1 MARLED
7 FRGIEGTNFFEQ
19 DRGFQTLVGDLLPY
33 DQRQEIFASLREC
46 GAQVGGRWD
55 ELARE
60 ASRNENLP
68 RIIKLD
74 RVGLPQER
82 VDFGSLTRQ
91 LRREVAE
98 LSVLTGTRS
107 ELHKFALVY
116 LLAHNGEAS
125 LMCGMSCT
133 DGLIRAI
140 EARGSQFLRE
150 TYLPLLGSVETPLA
164 GAQFVT
170 EKDGGSDVGAIETEA
185 TPNAD
190 GTWSVTGHKWFCS
203 NPDEYFAVAA
213 RPAGAP
219 RGTEKGG
226 AERRGTEGLGLFM
239 IPRVTAD
246 GRVNRIRYR
255 RLKDKLG
262 TRSLPTAE
270 IDFEGATAYAIG
282 EVGEGFKTLMNY
294 VINASRLH
302 NAANAC
308 GFLHRA
314 FLEARNYAR
323 QREAFS
329 QPIINYPLIQETL
342 ITLLERSWRARLL
355 TFRLISLVDQNS
367 IAPAD
372 AGQAMWQRFLTNLA
386 KYRTASDLMDSI
398 RQAILVLGGNG
409 IVEDFTVLPRL
420 LRDAL
425 IIETWEGPPN
435 TLCLQIMRD
444 SARSDLFAR
453 WRSEINNALER
464 WPADFLAATRK
475 RFEQAFRQTTDAI
488 SADRLSDPR
497 WVATHARRV
506 VDRMGSLLELAWMI
520 DAALRHWETD
530 ATSGLLAA
538 AAAQNILPGDSP
550 FDSPTTEAI
559 SGNAQ
564 ALIAEEVVE
573 CDLSRL

>member
-1 MARLED
+1 VARLED

-19 DRGFQTLVGDLLPY
+19 DKGFQTLVGSLLP
-33 DQRQEIFASLREC
+33 DDERQEIFASLRDC
-46 GAQVGGRWD
+46 GDRVAGRWD

-68 RIIKLD
+68 RIVKLD
-74 RVGLPQER
+74 RVGLAVEKI
-82 VDFGSLTRQ
+82 DFGPLTRQ

-98 LSVLTGTRS
+98 LGVLTRARS

-125 LMCGMSCT
+125 VMCGMSCT

-140 EARGSQFLRE
+140 EARGSAFLRD
-150 TYLPLLGSVETPLA
+150 TYLPLLGSIETPLA

-170 EKDGGSDVGAIETEA
+170 EKDGGSDVGAINTEA

-190 GTWSVTGHKWFCS
+190 GTWAVTGNKWFCS

-213 RPAGAP
+213 RPVNAA
-219 RGTEKGG
+219 
-226 AERRGTEGLGLFM
+226 RGTEGLALFLV
-239 IPRVTAD
+239 PRVLPD
-246 GRVNRIRYR
+246 GRVNTFRYR

-282 EVGEGFKTLMNY
+282 EAQDGFKTLMNY

-329 QPIINYPLIQETL
+329 QPIINYPLVQETL
-342 ITLLERSWRARLL
+342 VTLLERSWRARLL
-355 TFRLISLVDQNS
+355 TFRLIALVDRHT
-367 IAPAD
+367 IAPED
-372 AGQAMWQRFLTNLA
+372 ASQAMWQRFLTNLA
-386 KYRTASDLMDSI
+386 KYRTANVLVDSL
-398 RQAILVLGGNG
+398 RQAILVFGGNG

-420 LRDAL
+420 LRDSL
-425 IIETWEGPPN
+425 IIETWEGAPN
-435 TLCLQIMRD
+435 TLRMQIMRD
-444 SARSDLFAR
+444 GARSDVFNR
-453 WRSEINNALER
+453 WRSEISNALER
-464 WPADFLAATRK
+464 WPADFLAATRN
-475 RFEQAFRQTTDAI
+475 RFERAFRQTTETLSEDRL
-488 SADRLSDPR
+488 ADRQ
-497 WVATHARRV
+497 WAATHARRL
-506 VDRMGSLLELAWMI
+506 VDRLGSLLELAWMT
-520 DAALRHWETD
+520 DAALRWRETD
-530 ATSGLLAA
+530 ATAGLLAA
-538 AAAQNILPGDSP
+538 TAAYNLLPDENP
-550 FDSPTTEAI
+550 FDSPVIEAI
-559 SGNAQ
+559 RHNAQ
-564 ALIAEEVVE
+564 ALIAEEAVQ
-573 CDLSRL
+573 CDLSHL